1 MTSDRGWGCMLRCG
15 QMVVAECLQRISLG
29 KIITRKYEKSRIY
42 REITNFLPQ
51 VEIFV
56 GRHQRPLKI
65 TSKFFLY
72 LLTIDQLFM
81 ESTNYQWLVQ
91 IKDQLA
97 LGLVPMLLLKPLKR

>member
-29 KIITRKYEKSRIY
+29 KLNNLMKNQEIFVKSLIF
-42 REITNFLPQ
+42 ISQ

-72 LLTIDQLFM
+72 LPTIDQLFM
-81 ESTNYQWLVQ
+81 ESTNYQWSVR